1 VKEKPKQNQNLHKEE
16 INELE
21 DRLKRA
27 NQVIASLQQQNTELK
42 KKAVKPQT
50 IASSSSQVTRTHQ
63 TKNHQT
69 PGASMSKSRFS
80 QLSHLQ
86 FYALTASVVLFIIS
100 LFGISSFLSH
110 RDSPKNF
117 QSVKNTSLPTAQ
129 AIPSLATAS
138 AIPVDIANQSQ
149 PITQLNSNPQ
159 LVSNTSQFIYNV
171 ITPPKLSKGDKKL
184 DKIVNN
190 LVNYAKENKLPT
202 NSLSITL
209 IDLNKGTT
217 AAYQENTLRYPASVV
232 KLFLMVALQ
241 AKIKQ
246 GQVQFTSINNDLST
260 MMLRSDNDAASNVLD
275 AITNTKS
282 SDKSLGK
289 EEFATWKNQRQSL
302 NDFFQKAGYKDI
314 NVSQKT
320 FPLPLHNIQEPKG
333 ADAQIRGDNPNSPRR
348 NKVTTYQAA
357 RLMYEIA
364 KGEAVAP
371 EYQEQMLSLLKR
383 DLGYWQSQPINPE
396 EFDPVRDLFGEKLPA
411 NRVEFYSKAGWTTTS
426 RQEVAYVVSKGGKAR
441 YILAIFGNDKAY
453 GDNKKAFPQM
463 SRLVFDEMTK

>member
-1 VKEKPKQNQNLHKEE
+1 VEQKPKQE

-21 DRLKRA
+21 EKLKHA
-27 NQVIASLQQQNTELK
+27 NKEIAGLQQQNTELRK
-42 KKAVKPQT
+42 QVNTPQN
-50 IASSSSQVTRTHQ
+50 IASSSLQQATGKHQ
-63 TKNHQT
+63 TKINQ
-69 PGASMSKSRFS
+69 PKGASMSKSRFS

-110 RDSPKNF
+110 RDSPKNS
-117 QSVKNTSLPTAQ
+117 QSVKNTSLPTTQ
-129 AIPSLATAS
+129 AIPNLATAS

-171 ITPPKLSKGDKKL
+171 TTPPKLSKGDKKL

-232 KLFLMVALQ
+232 KLFLMVAVQ

-246 GQVQFTSINNDLST
+246 SQVQFAAINNELST

-282 SDKSLGK
+282 TDKSLSK

-333 ADAQIRGDNPNSPRR
+333 ADAQIRGDNPDNPRR

-371 EYQEQMLSLLKR
+371 EYHEQMLSLLKR
-383 DLGYWQSQPINPE
+383 DLGYWQSQPPNPE

-411 NRVEFYSKAGWTTTS
+411 NQVEFYSKAGWTTTS
-426 RQEVAYVVSKGGKAR
+426 RQEVAYVISKGGKAR
-441 YILAIFGNDKAY
+441 YILAIFGDDKAY
-453 GDNKKAFPQM
+453 GNNKKAFPQM
-463 SRLVFDEMTK
+463 SRLVFEKMAQ